1 MSLNEMMDLWW
12 TVPAGL
18 ALLGYALSLTG
29 LTPAQRAVWTTAR
42 IVAVEQPAH
51 GASKYPGIPVTVAFP
66 HPAGGHDVVLPNTGK
81 HGHTLTEAWVGRE
94 VTVRHP
100 RGRPD
105 RFRVVIDSV
114 PDRSGRGAPNCAVA
128 LLLVGL
134 VVHATVLWGYPWALL
149 GFGALV
155 TVFTATG
162 ADLRNVRVRDAL
174 LSSAV
179 AVPGRVVAV
188 TRDVHTDGEGE
199 EIVNHA
205 PVIVFTTAEGTRMT
219 VLCRE
224 GVPNPRRSLGRDL
237 TIHYAPTAPRVYTPD
252 LAAEHRDNE
261 GTLGAVVLVLIAG
274 AGATVTGAV
283 LVGQQL
289 LNS

>member
-1 MSLNEMMDLWW
+1 MYDAHDLLQLWW

-18 ALLGYALSLTG
+18 ALLGYALSLAG
-29 LTPAQRAVWTTAR
+29 LTPARRAVWTTAR
-42 IVAVEQPAH
+42 IVSVEQPAH

-66 HPAGGHDVVLPNTGK
+66 HPAGGPDVVLPNTGK
-81 HGHTLTEAWVGRE
+81 HGHTFTEAWVGRE
-94 VTVRHP
+94 VAVRHP

-105 RFRVVIDSV
+105 RFRVVLDTV
-114 PDRSGRGAPNCAVA
+114 PDRSGRGTPNCAVA

-149 GFGALV
+149 GFGALL

-162 ADLRNVRVRDAL
+162 ADLRNVRLRAAL
-174 LSSAV
+174 LADGVAV
-179 AVPGRVVAV
+179 AVPARVVAV

-205 PVIVFTTAEGTRMT
+205 PVIVFTTAEGIRMT

-224 GVPNPRRSLGRDL
+224 GVPKPRSSLGRDL
-237 TIHYAPTAPRVYTPD
+237 TIHYAPAAPRVYTPD

-261 GTLGAVVLVLIAG
+261 GTLGVVVLVLIAG
-274 AGATVTGAV
+274 VAATVTGAT
-283 LVGQQL
+283 L
-289 LNS
+289 LWRQ